1 MRRGCCIPIF
11 IHMFGKYREVQHEI
25 KNIDYITLIDSL
37 VIACLIAK
45 ILISTPLSF
54 SFFFSD
60 LFMFY
65 FENFKVTNSLIL
77 YLKFVHFNY
86 NYLMRISLTN

>member
-45 ILISTPLSF
+45 ILISTPLSSSS
-54 SFFFSD
+54 SF
-60 LFMFY
+60 
-65 FENFKVTNSLIL
+65 LICL
-77 YLKFVHFNY
+77 CFILRILK
-86 NYLMRISLTN
+86 SLTPQFYI